1 MKKFTLVL
9 FTLLTLLPLGSWAD
23 DYVINVITF
32 SYTSGSEATV
42 KSVDE
47 SATNVEIPAQI
58 NVGTIDVPQN
68 INITAIEATAFSGC
82 VNLKTLTIGENVTT
96 IPADVFKDCSG
107 LQTLIF
113 KNTKLDI
120 QNLSFKFTQSQ
131 VNPALCIIVDGVKYY
146 HKGEWSDTN
155 HYFAVGNG
163 SNGSGF
169 HAATANGS
177 QLTVLGKV
185 CNANVTTISNN
196 AFYNVAARY
205 IISLPSSITTISNA
219 SFIRNLL
226 TAINVDKNN
235 QTYMSKDSVLF
246 SKDGKTLISF
256 PSKKGKSYSIPD
268 EVTTIGGD
276 AFNAHFDMTSVTIP
290 ASVTTIGQSAFHY
303 TGEKA
308 SLTVTFTGTSQLKTI
323 EKSAFQQSG
332 LSSITLPSGITTIGA
347 QAFRN
352 CQKLHSIN
360 LPSSLT
366 SIGSEAF
373 NQCKDLQFVT
383 FADSYSNLTIGG
395 SAFYNCKLTNTII
408 LPNGVTTIGGNAF
421 NRSDDFSS
429 LLAIIKLPAS
439 AEFSSDIVNPFVKI
453 YRKVNMSFSGTGTW
467 TTYYSNI
474 NLALPTGWKA
484 YTVTGVEGNS
494 VVTTALSY
502 IHQQKAVLLQL
513 GEMPADDY
521 FEVPNNATIE
531 LDKNIVFNPELFI
544 GTAKEITNFSSL
556 PGDKYVLASDD
567 NFVKSNQGTLP
578 AFRCYIKLNSNNNTT
593 LYVKDSNADPNT
605 FIFFEGGTQIDTSK
619 KNLGSVS
626 ISDGTLT
633 VTPANGYYI
642 KQEDITVKRNISA
655 SKGRAQIVDAS
666 LTLNHATGND
676 PSAAQT
682 YTFTTTEGST
692 YEVSVNFHKRKSL
705 SNNKVTRTATLSPTS
720 FDYDGT
726 EHKPN
731 VSSFTYGD
739 ETVNSAYYDCTY
751 VDNVNAGKGKVR
763 ITGKGEYIDTY
774 DVEFS
779 INKRD
784 FSNVTVSPTDITD
797 QVYSGSAIEP
807 SVTVSDEKN
816 SQSIIQADD
825 YTITYEN
832 NINARQKTENA
843 PPKVIIKANE
853 KNYTGSR
860 DLKFTI
866 NPKTLAGG
874 DVTVEIPDQVKTGEA
889 LQPAVRVI
897 YGGAEIPSSDYD
909 VTYSNNIN
917 PGTANAHIVF
927 KNNYSGAK
935 DATFTI
941 ADQVLNRTLNVTFQN
956 DEYWATYYWNEYL
969 DVPTGLEVY
978 IVEGHATNSPE
989 LNLKQVNMIPANIAV
1004 LLHRTGD
1011 TKTGFTANTKQQ
1023 GTTLSTGVTPDTNL
1037 FKGTLSATSIS
1048 GNCFVLKGDQ
1058 FVQATEG
1065 TLPANRCYLNYG
1077 NDDIGDVTYVTIG
1090 KKPNGIIVLDEKGKE
1105 NSSAGTVTEE
1115 TNGTLKVTPGEE
1127 YYATADDIT
1136 IVRNVLATNGRA
1148 PAVDGGKVEVS
1159 GGIAYPGVATTYT
1172 YTHEAGYQ
1180 YQVIVKFRKR
1190 IPINSGSRT
1199 VTFNDYK
1206 FTYDGTEHEVTIKS
1220 IKLGDTTLESDD
1232 YEVVGYSNNVNAGSA
1247 KVTIRGKRTYTGEI
1261 EQSFSIGKR
1270 DINKLTNNPIGDV
1283 TYTGQEIKF
1292 ALGLADGTLHLE
1304 EGEDYKIEYSNNLA
1318 VNTSGNSGLNAKISI
1333 IALEKN
1339 YTGTKVINFKILPKD
1354 LSTLPVSIPDQ
1365 VFTGEEI
1372 VPELTLRDDNITL
1385 VKDQDYT
1392 IEYKD
1397 NLDAG
1402 RATAPITF
1410 KGNYKGEIVAKF
1422 NIIDRG
1428 QPRTITADF
1437 ENDWA
1442 TYYSAANLTLT
1453 GELEAYVVS
1462 GLDGKNVEVQAVT
1475 FIPKN
1480 TAVLLHRV
1488 SGTNTSFDVKTCS
1501 NEELS
1506 SDITPDRELFTGVTE
1521 DTDISKVKGTKF
1533 VLRDGKFVQTTK
1545 ATLPANRCYLVM
1557 TEVPEE
1563 VTTLNIRQAD
1573 DAYIYLIEGTPNNSI
1588 GKAVADKGVLT
1599 VTPNYGYYVEL
1610 SNISIVRSTKSETAR
1625 APQIDEGK
1633 LDIKAGDVKV
1643 NSNNTTTYKFTYPY
1657 TEGYDYQ
1664 VTVNFQRS
1672 IDISKKELNTTIEL
1686 EGETGLAYDGQ
1697 EKKPKVTSVKYGD
1710 SQLPV
1715 ETYVVT
1721 YDNNKN
1727 AGTNM
1732 AKVIVTGT
1740 GKYRESKEKTFSIA
1754 KRNLS
1759 NATIQVEDQ
1768 IYTGFEIKP
1777 APTVTDIPDPEK
1789 DKTNIINSTDYVV
1802 EYTNNVNVGTATVF
1816 VNADGNGAKLNYT
1829 GNKSLTFKIEPK
1841 DLNAEGNVP
1850 TITGVDKQVY
1860 TGDPI
1865 TLQKLLIKDGVLTLE
1880 EGKDFDV
1887 KYTDNVEVGTAV
1899 ATITFKGNYK
1909 GEIKK
1914 NFEIYFV
1921 STPKD
1926 ITINF
1931 EGENEWTTYY
1941 SSVNMQ
1947 IPEGLKAYAVTGVDT
1962 KNGINLSTK
1971 EISFI
1976 PKNLGVLIQRTDKT
1990 KKDFSGMTME
2000 SDTKLEGVTPDEQHF
2015 LGTLTGIEDFSKI
2028 DGVKYILVND
2038 QFVQAVDG
2046 TLQANRCYILLTE
2059 KEAEKVNVVDG
2070 DKDDIIVE
2078 QEGEANARAG
2088 EVLVSSVDGEGY
2100 KTIQVTP
2107 ADVLYVTKDEI
2118 TVLRYTGANGAFS
2131 RRVPGVNSNPV
2142 EVVPVDPTADP
2153 SQMTKYKFKYDS
2165 QYKYQIVVNFQKRI
2179 NLSDKANNP
2188 VVTLKADE
2196 IQDLV
2201 YDGKEKK
2208 PTVES
2213 VTCNGT
2219 KVDPSNYDITYENNI
2234 NAGKPKVI
2242 ITGKRFLM
2250 GSTNAEFSIGKRNFD
2265 HVTVKEPIPDQKYTG
2280 SPIEPV
2286 NLVLEDMV
2294 DGKNIASASDC
2305 IFVCENNVEI
2315 GTATFSIQPKNN
2327 YYGSGKG
2334 PFTFK
2339 IVEATAIEKIS
2350 VEELEEGQWFT
2361 LSGHPLVNKPTQKG
2375 VYIFRDKNRKAMK
2388 IRIK

>member
-9 FTLLTLLPLGSWAD
+9 FTLLTLLPLGSWAESITIEGVKYQCYS
-23 DYVINVITF
+23 DYAEVSGI
-32 SYTSGSEATV
+32 SYSLGSVTILPEVTVEEVTLKVTKFASGALN
-42 KSVDE
+42 DC
-47 SATNVEIPAQI
+47 P
-58 NVGTIDVPQN
+58 
-68 INITAIEATAFSGC
+68 
-82 VNLKTLTIGENVTT
+82 NLKSLTIGENISN
-96 IPADVFKDCSG
+96 IPADMFKNCSG

-113 KNTKLDI
+113 KNTKLNVQSLRLDFI
-120 QNLSFKFTQSQ
+120 QSQ

-146 HKGEWSDTN
+146 HKGEWSDAN

-169 HAATANGS
+169 HAATASGN
-177 QLTVLGKV
+177 QLKVLAKV
-185 CNANVTTISNN
+185 CKANVTTISNN
-196 AFYNVAARY
+196 AFYSVAAGY
-205 IISLPSSITTISNA
+205 SISLPSSITTISNA
-219 SFIRNLL
+219 SFIRNML
-226 TAINVDKNN
+226 TAINVDENN
-235 QTYMSKDSVLF
+235 QTYKSIGGVLF

-256 PSKKGKSYSIPD
+256 PSKKGISYSIPD
-268 EVTTIGGD
+268 GVTTIGGD
-276 AFNAHFDMTSVTIP
+276 AFNAHFDMKSVTIP

-303 TGEKA
+303 TGENT
-308 SLTVTFTGTSQLKTI
+308 SLTVTFSGTSKLNTI

-352 CQKLHSIN
+352 CQKLQSIN

-366 SIGSEAF
+366 SIGAEAF
-373 NQCKDLQFVT
+373 NQCKGLQSVT
-383 FADSYSNLTIGG
+383 FANSYSNLTIGG

-421 NRSDDFSS
+421 NRSDNFSS
-429 LLAIIKLPAS
+429 QLAIIKLPAS
-439 AEFSSDIVNPFVKI
+439 AEFSSDIVNSYVKI
-453 YRKVNMSFSGTGTW
+453 YRKVNMNFSGNW
-467 TTYYSNI
+467 STYYSNI

-484 YTVTGVEGNS
+484 YTVTGVSGND
-494 VVTTALSY
+494 VITTELHY
-502 IHQQKAVLLQL
+502 IHQQKAVLLKL
-513 GEMPADDY
+513 GTMPADGY
-521 FEVPNNATIE
+521 FEVPDNATIE
-531 LDKNIVFNPELFI
+531 LDKNVQFNPELFI

-556 PGDKYVLASDD
+556 SGDKYVLAD
-567 NFVKSNQGTLP
+567 NGDFVKSNQGTLP

-605 FIFFEGGTQIDTSK
+605 FIFFEEGTQIDTSK

-642 KQEDITVKRNISA
+642 HEGDIKVKRNVSA
-655 SKGRAQIVDAS
+655 GNGRAQIVDAS
-666 LTLNHATGND
+666 LQLNHATGND
-676 PSAAQT
+676 PSATQT

-705 SNNKVTRTATLSPTS
+705 SNNNVTRTATLSETI
-720 FDYDGT
+720 FNYDGK
-726 EHKPN
+726 EHKPT
-731 VSSFTYGD
+731 VTTFTYGN
-739 ETVNSAYYDCTY
+739 ETVNSAYYYCTY
-751 VDNVNAGKGKVR
+751 VDSVNAGKGKVR

-774 DVEFS
+774 DVEFT
-779 INKRD
+779 INKR
-784 FSNVTVSPTDITD
+784 SINNVTITPGTLSS
-797 QVYSGSAIEP
+797 VEYTGSAIEP
-807 SVTVSDEKN
+807 IVTLTDEVN
-816 SQSIIQADD
+816 STSIIQADD

-832 NINARQKTENA
+832 NINACLNTDNKA
-843 PPKVIIKANE
+843 PRVIIKAND

-866 NPKTLAGG
+866 TPKTLAGG
-874 DVTVEIPDQVKTGEA
+874 DVTVEIPDQVKTGKA

-897 YGGAEIPSSDYD
+897 YGGTEIPSSDYT
-909 VTYSNNIN
+909 VTYSNNIDA
-917 PGTANAHIVF
+917 GTANAHIVF
-927 KNNYSGAK
+927 KNNYSGSK

-941 ADQVLNRTLNVTFQN
+941 ADQVLHRTLNVTFQDN
-956 DEYWATYYWNEYL
+956 ERWATYYWNEYL
-969 DVPTGLEVY
+969 EVPTGLEVY

-989 LNLKQVNMIPANIAV
+989 LNLKQVDMIPANIAV
-1004 LLHRTGD
+1004 LLYRKGD
-1011 TKTGFTANTKQQ
+1011 TKTGFTADTKAQ
-1023 GTTLSTGVTPDTNL
+1023 GTTLPTGVTPDTNL
-1037 FKGTLSATSIS
+1037 FKGTLSATTIS
-1048 GNCFVLKGDQ
+1048 SNYFVLKGDQ

-1077 NDDIGDVTYVTIG
+1077 SDNIGDVTYVNI
-1090 KKPNGIIVLDEKGKE
+1090 KKSANGIIVLDENGNE
-1105 NSSAGTVTEE
+1105 NLSAGTVVKSAD
-1115 TNGTLKVTPGEE
+1115 GKISVTPGKD

-1136 IVRNVLATNGRA
+1136 IIRNVLATNGRA
-1148 PAVDGGKVEVS
+1148 PAVDGGKVAVS
-1159 GGIAYPGVATTYT
+1159 GGVAYPTVATEYT
-1172 YTHEAGYQ
+1172 YNYQDGYQ

-1206 FTYDGTEHEVTIKS
+1206 FTYDGTKHEVTIKS
-1220 IKLGDTTLESDD
+1220 IKLGDTTLDSED
-1232 YEVVGYSNNVNAGSA
+1232 YEVVGYSNNVNAGTA
-1247 KVTIRGKRTYTGEI
+1247 KVTIRGKRIYTSEI
-1261 EQSFSIGKR
+1261 EQSFNIGKR
-1270 DINKLTNNPIGDV
+1270 DISKLTNNTIGDA

-1292 ALGLADGTLHLE
+1292 ALGLADGNLPLE

-1385 VKDQDYT
+1385 VKDRDYT

-1402 RATAPITF
+1402 RATATITF
-1410 KGNYKGEIVAKF
+1410 KGNYKGTIVAKF

-1428 QPRTITADF
+1428 QPRTITAEF

-1442 TYYSAANLTLT
+1442 TYYSAANLTLK

-1488 SGTNTSFDVKTCS
+1488 SGTSTSFDVKTCS

-1697 EKKPKVTSVKYGD
+1697 EKKPKVISVKYGD

-1715 ETYVVT
+1715 KTYVVT

-1759 NATIQVEDQ
+1759 NATIQVKDQ

-1777 APTVTDIPDPEK
+1777 APTVTDIPNPKK

-1829 GNKSLTFKIEPK
+1829 GNKSLTFKIKPK

-1850 TITGVDKQVY
+1850 KITGVDKQVY

-1941 SSVNMQ
+1941 SSVNMV
-1947 IPEGLKAYAVTGVDT
+1947 IPEGLKVYAVTGVKADKT
-1962 KNGINLSTK
+1962 VSLDTK
-1971 EISFI
+1971 EIAFI
-1976 PKNLGVLIQRTDKT
+1976 PKNIGVLLQRTDKT
-1990 KKDFSGMTME
+1990 KKEFTGMTMQ
-2000 SDTKLEGVTPDEQHF
+2000 SKTKLKGVTPDEKHF
-2015 LGTLTGIEDFSKI
+2015 VGTLTGIEDFTKVE
-2028 DGVKYILVND
+2028 GVKYVLKND
-2038 QFVQAVDG
+2038 QFVQAYDG
-2046 TLQANRCYILLTE
+2046 TLQPNRCYILLNE
-2059 KEAEKVNVVDG
+2059 EEAKNINTVVG
-2070 DKDDIIVE
+2070 DDEIIME
-2078 QEGEANARAG
+2078 QEGEERKNIG
-2088 EVLVSSVDGEGY
+2088 EVSLSAVDEQGY
-2100 KTIQVTP
+2100 KTITVTP
-2107 ADVLYVTKDEI
+2107 ANVLYVTKDEI

-2131 RRVPGVNSNPV
+2131 RRVPGVDSEPV
-2142 EVVPVDPTADP
+2142 KVMALSSQADP
-2153 SQMTKYKFKYDS
+2153 SGTTKYRYKYDKN
-2165 QYKYQIVVNFQKRI
+2165 YKYQIIVNFQKRI
-2179 NLSDKANNP
+2179 NLSDPNVSKP
-2188 VVTLKADE
+2188 VVTLKAED
-2196 IQDLV
+2196 IKDLR
-2201 YDGKEKK
+2201 YDGQEKE
-2208 PTVES
+2208 PAVAS
-2213 VTCNGT
+2213 LTCNG
-2219 KVDPSNYDITYENNI
+2219 VAEDPSNYTVSYENNV
-2234 NAGKPKVI
+2234 NSGKPRVI
-2242 ITGKRFLM
+2242 ITGKRRLM
-2250 GSTNAEFSIGKRNFD
+2250 GSTHAEFSIGKRDFSN
-2265 HVTVKEPIPDQKYTG
+2265 VTIGSIADQEYTG
-2280 SPIEPV
+2280 SAIEPELDIKDMIGSV
-2286 NLVLEDMV
+2286 NILKSTDYSVTY
-2294 DGKNIASASDC
+2294 S
-2305 IFVCENNVEI
+2305 NNVAI
-2315 GTATFSIQPKNN
+2315 GTATISIIPKGGN
-2327 YYGSGKG
+2327 YEGDTRKI
-2334 PFTFK
+2334 TFK
-2339 IVEATAIEKIS
+2339 IVEASGIEKIS

>member
-9 FTLLTLLPLGSWAD
+9 FTLLTLLPLGSWAESITIEGVKYQCYS
-23 DYVINVITF
+23 DYAEVSGI
-32 SYTSGSEATV
+32 SYSLGSVTILPEVTVEEVTLKVTKFASGALN
-42 KSVDE
+42 DC
-47 SATNVEIPAQI
+47 P
-58 NVGTIDVPQN
+58 
-68 INITAIEATAFSGC
+68 
-82 VNLKTLTIGENVTT
+82 NLKSLTIGENISN
-96 IPADVFKDCSG
+96 IPADMFKNCSG

-113 KNTKLDI
+113 KNTKLNV
-120 QNLSFKFTQSQ
+120 QSLSLDFIQSQ

-146 HKGEWSDTN
+146 HKGEWSDAN

-169 HAATANGS
+169 HAATASGN
-177 QLTVLGKV
+177 QLKVLAKV
-185 CNANVTTISNN
+185 CKANVTTISNN
-196 AFYNVAARY
+196 AFYSVAAGY
-205 IISLPSSITTISNA
+205 SISLPSSITTISNA
-219 SFIRNLL
+219 SFIRNMLK
-226 TAINVDKNN
+226 AINVDENN
-235 QTYMSKDSVLF
+235 QTYKSKDGVLF
-246 SKDGKTLISF
+246 SKDEKTLVSF
-256 PSKKGKSYSIPD
+256 PSKKGNTYSIPNG
-268 EVTTIGGD
+268 VTTIGGD
-276 AFNAHFDMTSVTIP
+276 AFNAHFEMTNVTIP
-290 ASVTTIGQSAFHY
+290 ATVTTIGQSAFHY
-303 TGEKA
+303 TGENT
-308 SLTVTFTGTSQLKTI
+308 SLTVTFSGTSQLEKI

-332 LSSITLPSGITTIGA
+332 LSSITLPQGITTIGA

-352 CQKLHSIN
+352 CQKLQSIK

-373 NQCKDLQFVT
+373 NQCKDLQYVT
-383 FADSYSNLTIGG
+383 FANSYSNLTIGG

-429 LLAIIKLPAS
+429 QLAIIKLPAS
-439 AEFSSDIVNPFVKI
+439 AEFSSDIVNSYVKI
-453 YRKVNMSFSGTGTW
+453 YRKVNMNFSGNW
-467 TTYYSNI
+467 STYYSNI

-484 YTVTGVEGNS
+484 YTVTGVSGND
-494 VVTTALSY
+494 VQTTELHY

-521 FEVPNNATIE
+521 FEVPDNATIE

-544 GTAKEITNFSSL
+544 GTSKPINNFSSL
-556 PGDKYVLASDD
+556 QGDKYVLTDD
-567 NFVKSNQGTLP
+567 GNFVKSNQGTLP

-605 FIFFEGGTQIDTSK
+605 FIFFEEGTQIDTSK

-626 ISDGTLT
+626 ISSGTLT
-633 VTPANGYYI
+633 VTPASGYYI
-642 KQEDITVKRNISA
+642 HEGDIKVKRNVSA
-655 SKGRAQIVDAS
+655 GNGRAQIVDAS
-666 LTLNHATGND
+666 LQLNHATGND
-676 PSAAQT
+676 PSATQT

-705 SNNKVTRTATLSPTS
+705 SNNNVTRTATLSETS
-720 FDYDGT
+720 FNYDGT

-739 ETVNSAYYDCTY
+739 ETVNSAYYTY
-751 VDNVNAGKGKVR
+751 TWIDNVNAGTGKVR

-779 INKRD
+779 INKR
-784 FSNVTVSPTDITD
+784 SINNISISPIANVEYNGEAHEPVPTITD
-797 QVYSGSAIEP
+797 YENTVNLIE
-807 SVTVSDEKN
+807 SE
-816 SQSIIQADD
+816 D
-825 YTITYEN
+825 YTLIYQD
-832 NINARQKTENA
+832 NINAGTA
-843 PPKVIIKANE
+843 KVIIKANDLNYKDQRDVTFTISPKSCE
-853 KNYTGSR
+853 GLSIDIPNQVSNQGAALTPAPIIKDPALNNMEVPSSNYTATYQNNTVAGTATVNITFKGNYTGS
-860 DLKFTI
+860 
-866 NPKTLAGG
+866 
-874 DVTVEIPDQVKTGEA
+874 
-889 LQPAVRVI
+889 
-897 YGGAEIPSSDYD
+897 
-909 VTYSNNIN
+909 
-917 PGTANAHIVF
+917 
-927 KNNYSGAK
+927 KN
-935 DATFTI
+935 ATFI
-941 ADQVLNRTLNVTFQN
+941 IQDAVIERTLNNVNFDANNKYQTF
-956 DEYWATYYWNEYL
+956 YWSENL
-969 DVPTGLEVY
+969 SKPDGLKVY
-978 IVEGHATNSPE
+978 VVSGHTANSPE
-989 LNLKQVNMIPANIAV
+989 LTLQEVNFIPANTAV
-1004 LLHRTGD
+1004 ILECLDLSKAPFKGKTYATG
-1011 TKTGFTANTKQQ
+1011 TAPS
-1023 GTTLSTGVTPDTNL
+1023 LPSDITPAPSL
-1037 FKGTLSATSIS
+1037 FKGSASAIEIT
-1048 GNCFVLKGDQ
+1048 NKVFVLKNDK
-1058 FVQATEG
+1058 FVQAAEG
-1065 TLPANRCYLNYG
+1065 ILPANRCYLDYG
-1077 NDDIGDVTYVTIG
+1077 TDNIGEDIKYVTIG
-1090 KKPNGIIVLDEKGKE
+1090 KNYSGITILDQGGNV
-1105 NSSAGTVTEE
+1105 NSSVGTVTEN
-1115 TNGTLKVTPGEE
+1115 TKGTLKITPSEKYFVTK
-1127 YYATADDIT
+1127 DDIT
-1136 IVRNVLATNGRA
+1136 IIRNVNARSGRA
-1148 PAVDGGKVEVS
+1148 PAVDGGKVEITEGDV
-1159 GGIAYPGVATTYT
+1159 AYPEEEATFKYS
-1172 YTHEAGYQ
+1172 YDAAYQ
-1180 YQVIVKFRKR
+1180 YQIIVKFRERLSFGKAEHKPT
-1190 IPINSGSRT
+1190 I
-1199 VTFNDYK
+1199 TFDSYS
-1206 FTYDGTEHEVTIKS
+1206 FTYDGTEKKPTIKS
-1220 IKLGDTTLESDD
+1220 VKVGDATLTADD
-1232 YEVVGYSNNVNAGSA
+1232 YDIVYSNNVNAGTA
-1247 KVTIRGKRTYTGEI
+1247 RATIYGKRIYTGENGAN
-1261 EQSFSIGKR
+1261 FNIGKR
-1270 DINKLTNNPIGDV
+1270 NISNLTSNQIGDV
-1283 TYTGQEIKF
+1283 TYTGQEIRF
-1292 ALGLADGTLHLE
+1292 QSLGLADGTLPLE

-1402 RATAPITF
+1402 RATATITF
-1410 KGNYKGEIVAKF
+1410 KGNYKGTIVAKF

-1428 QPRTITADF
+1428 QPRTITAEF

-1442 TYYSAANLTLT
+1442 TYYSAANLTLKE
-1453 GELEAYVVS
+1453 ELEAYVVS

-1506 SDITPDRELFTGVTE
+1506 SDITPDRSLFTGVTE

-1686 EGETGLAYDGQ
+1686 KGETGLAYDGQ
-1697 EKKPKVTSVKYGD
+1697 EKKPKVISVKYGD

-1715 ETYVVT
+1715 KTYVVT

-1759 NATIQVEDQ
+1759 NATIQVKDQ

-1777 APTVTDIPDPEK
+1777 APTVTDIPNPKK

-1829 GNKSLTFKIEPK
+1829 GNKSLTFKIKPK

-1914 NFEIYFV
+1914 QFEIYFV

-1931 EGENEWTTYY
+1931 EGDNEWTTYY

-1947 IPEGLKAYAVTGVDT
+1947 IPEGLKAYAVTGIDT
-1962 KNGINLSTK
+1962 KNGIKLSTK

-2107 ADVLYVTKDEI
+2107 ANVLYVTKNEI

-2153 SQMTKYKFKYDS
+2153 SKMTKYKFKYDS
-2165 QYKYQIVVNFQKRI
+2165 QYKYQIIVNFQKRI

-2188 VVTLKADE
+2188 EVTLKDDE
-2196 IQDLV
+2196 NLV
-2201 YDGKEKK
+2201 YDGKEKE

-2213 VTCNGT
+2213 VTCNG
-2219 KVDPSNYDITYENNI
+2219 VAEDPSNYTVSYENNV
-2234 NAGKPKVI
+2234 NSGKPRVI
-2242 ITGKRFLM
+2242 ITGKRRLM
-2250 GSTNAEFSIGKRNFD
+2250 GSTHAEFSIGKRDFSN
-2265 HVTVKEPIPDQKYTG
+2265 VTIGSIADQEYTG
-2280 SPIEPV
+2280 SAIEPELDIKDMIGSV
-2286 NLVLEDMV
+2286 NILKSTDYSVTY
-2294 DGKNIASASDC
+2294 S
-2305 IFVCENNVEI
+2305 NNVAI
-2315 GTATFSIQPKNN
+2315 GTATISIIPKGGN
-2327 YYGSGKG
+2327 YGGSGRSI
-2334 PFTFK
+2334 TFK
-2339 IVEATAIEKIS
+2339 IVEASGIEKIS
-2350 VEELEEGQWFT
+2350 AEELEDGQWFT

>member
-1 MKKFTLVL
+1 MK
-9 FTLLTLLPLGSWAD
+9 
-23 DYVINVITF
+23 
-32 SYTSGSEATV
+32 
-42 KSVDE
+42 
-47 SATNVEIPAQI
+47 
-58 NVGTIDVPQN
+58 
-68 INITAIEATAFSGC
+68 
-82 VNLKTLTIGENVTT
+82 
-96 IPADVFKDCSG
+96 
-107 LQTLIF
+107 
-113 KNTKLDI
+113 
-120 QNLSFKFTQSQ
+120 
-131 VNPALCIIVDGVKYY
+131 
-146 HKGEWSDTN
+146 
-155 HYFAVGNG
+155 
-163 SNGSGF
+163 
-169 HAATANGS
+169 
-177 QLTVLGKV
+177 
-185 CNANVTTISNN
+185 
-196 AFYNVAARY
+196 
-205 IISLPSSITTISNA
+205 
-219 SFIRNLL
+219 
-226 TAINVDKNN
+226 
-235 QTYMSKDSVLF
+235 
-246 SKDGKTLISF
+246 
-256 PSKKGKSYSIPD
+256 
-268 EVTTIGGD
+268 
-276 AFNAHFDMTSVTIP
+276 
-290 ASVTTIGQSAFHY
+290 
-303 TGEKA
+303 
-308 SLTVTFTGTSQLKTI
+308 LKTI

-332 LSSITLPSGITTIGA
+332 LSSITLPQGITTIGA

-352 CQKLHSIN
+352 CQKLQAIN

-373 NQCKDLQFVT
+373 NQCKDLQSVT
-383 FADSYSNLTIGG
+383 FANSYSNLTIGG

-421 NRSDDFSS
+421 NRSEDFSS
-429 LLAIIKLPAS
+429 QLAIIKLPAS
-439 AEFSSDIVNPFVKI
+439 AEFSSDIVNSYVKI
-453 YRKVNMSFSGTGTW
+453 FRKVNMNVSGNW
-467 TTYYSNI
+467 STYYSNI

-484 YTVTGVEGNS
+484 YTVTDVSGNN
-494 VVTTALSY
+494 VITTDLHY
-502 IHQQKAVLLQL
+502 IHQQKAVLLKL
-513 GEMPADDY
+513 GSMPAEGY
-521 FEVPNNATIE
+521 FEVPDNATIE
-531 LDKNIVFNPELFI
+531 LDKNVQFNPELFI
-544 GTAKEITNFSSL
+544 GTSKPINNFSSL
-556 PGDKYVLASDD
+556 QGDKYVLTD
-567 NFVKSNQGTLP
+567 NGDFVKSNQGTLP

-605 FIFFEGGTQIDTSK
+605 FIFFEEETQIDTSK

-626 ISDGTLT
+626 ISSGTLT

-642 KQEDITVKRNISA
+642 HEGDITVKRNVSA
-655 SKGRAQIVDAS
+655 AKGRAQIVDAS
-666 LTLNHATGND
+666 LPLNHATGND
-676 PSAAQT
+676 PSATQT
-682 YTFTTTEGST
+682 YTFDNTAGST
-692 YEVSVNFHKRKSL
+692 YEVSVKFHKRKSL
-705 SNNKVTRTATLSPTS
+705 SNNNVTRTATLSATS
-720 FDYDGT
+720 FEYDGT
-726 EHKPN
+726 EHTPGVN
-731 VSSFTYGD
+731 SFTYGG

-774 DVEFS
+774 DVEFT
-779 INKRD
+779 INKRSINH
-784 FSNVTVSPTDITD
+784 SNISISTIDSREYNGASHEPIPAITD
-797 QVYSGSAIEP
+797 MQS
-807 SVTVSDEKN
+807 TVNLIKPE
-816 SQSIIQADD
+816 D
-825 YTITYEN
+825 YTLIYQN
-832 NINARQKTENA
+832 NINAGTA
-843 PPKVIIKANE
+843 KVIIKANDLNYKDQRDVTFTISPKSCE
-853 KNYTGSR
+853 GLSIDIPNQVSNQGAALTPAPIIKDPALNNMEVPSSNYTATYQNNTVAGTATVNITFKGNYTGS
-860 DLKFTI
+860 
-866 NPKTLAGG
+866 
-874 DVTVEIPDQVKTGEA
+874 
-889 LQPAVRVI
+889 
-897 YGGAEIPSSDYD
+897 
-909 VTYSNNIN
+909 
-917 PGTANAHIVF
+917 
-927 KNNYSGAK
+927 KN
-935 DATFTI
+935 ATFI
-941 ADQVLNRTLNVTFQN
+941 IQDAFIERTLNNVNFDANNKYQTF
-956 DEYWATYYWNEYL
+956 YWSENL
-969 DVPTGLEVY
+969 SKPDGLKVY
-978 IVEGHATNSPE
+978 VVSGHTANSPE
-989 LNLKQVNMIPANIAV
+989 LTLQEVNFIPANTAV
-1004 LLHRTGD
+1004 ILECLDLSKAPFKGKTYATG
-1011 TKTGFTANTKQQ
+1011 TAPS
-1023 GTTLSTGVTPDTNL
+1023 LPSDITPAPSL
-1037 FKGTLSATSIS
+1037 FKGSASAIEIT
-1048 GNCFVLKGDQ
+1048 NKVFVLKNDK
-1058 FVQATEG
+1058 FVQSAEG
-1065 TLPANRCYLNYG
+1065 ILPANRCYLDYG
-1077 NDDIGDVTYVTIG
+1077 TDNIGEDIKYVTIG
-1090 KKPNGIIVLDEKGKE
+1090 KDYSGITILDQSGNV
-1105 NSSAGTVTEE
+1105 NSSVGTVTED
-1115 TNGTLKVTPGEE
+1115 TKGTLKITPSEKYFVTK
-1127 YYATADDIT
+1127 DDIT
-1136 IVRNVLATNGRA
+1136 IIRNVNARYGRA
-1148 PAVDGGKVEVS
+1148 PAVDGGKVEITEGDV
-1159 GGIAYPGVATTYT
+1159 AYPTVATDFKYE
-1172 YTHEAGYQ
+1172 YNAAYQ
-1180 YQVIVKFRKR
+1180 YQIIVKFRERLSFGKAEYKPV
-1190 IPINSGSRT
+1190 I
-1199 VTFNDYK
+1199 TFNSYS
-1206 FTYDGTEHEVTIKS
+1206 FNYDGTEHKPTIASVKVGNVT
-1220 IKLGDTTLESDD
+1220 LTADD
-1232 YEVVGYSNNVNAGSA
+1232 YDIVYSNNVNAGTA
-1247 KVTIRGKRTYTGEI
+1247 RATIYGKRIYTGENGAD
-1261 EQSFSIGKR
+1261 FKIGQR
-1270 DINKLTNNPIGDV
+1270 DINNLTNTTIGDV
-1283 TYTGQEIKF
+1283 TYTGQEIRF
-1292 ALGLADGTLHLE
+1292 QSLGLADGTLPLV
-1304 EGEDYKIEYSNNLA
+1304 EGEDYIIEYSNNLA

-1333 IALEKN
+1333 IALRKN
-1339 YTGTKVINFKILPKD
+1339 YTGTKVINFNILPKD

-1402 RATAPITF
+1402 RATATITF
-1410 KGNYKGEIVAKF
+1410 KGNYKGTIVAKF

-1428 QPRTITADF
+1428 QPRTITAKF
-1437 ENDWA
+1437 ENGWA

-1506 SDITPDRELFTGVTE
+1506 SDITPDRSLFTGVTE

-1759 NATIQVEDQ
+1759 NATIQVENQ

-1777 APTVTDIPDPEK
+1777 APTVTDIPDPKK

-2107 ADVLYVTKDEI
+2107 ANVLYVTKNEI

-2165 QYKYQIVVNFQKRI
+2165 QYKYQIVVNFKKRI

-2219 KVDPSNYDITYENNI
+2219 KVDPSNFDITYENNI

-2250 GSTNAEFSIGKRNFD
+2250 GSTNAEFTIGKRNFD
-2265 HVTVKEPIPDQKYTG
+2265 NVTVKEPIPDQKYTG
-2280 SPIEPV
+2280 SPVEPV
-2286 NLVLEDMV
+2286 NLVLEDIV
-2294 DGKNIASASDC
+2294 DGKNIASVSDC
-2305 IFVCENNVEI
+2305 NFVCENNVEI
-2315 GTATFSIQPKNN
+2315 GTATFYIQPKNN

-2350 VEELEEGQWFT
+2350 AEELEEGQWFT